1 LSACPDWT
9 SLVAARER
17 AEREN
22 DEAGNAVPAEWTAA
36 LEHLDACPRCRRQA
50 VAADPLLVF
59 RRLPGADLAPAEEHA
74 EAESM
79 VQAVAAMRAAERL
92 ESRRRF
98 TGWRRWAAAAAL
110 ALISLSLGRD
120 KTPLLATASVAPAV
134 ALPES
139 AATAGH
145 QAGNEVSAAANG
157 TATLERLDRSDARVY
172 QLNGKDLSVFMI
184 VDKKL
189 DV

>member
-1 LSACPDWT
+1 MTGCPDWT
-9 SLVAARER
+9 SLVAARQR
-17 AEREN
+17 AEREDN
-22 DEAGNAVPAEWTAA
+22 GSDGAVPAEWTVA

-50 VAADPLLVF
+50 VMADPLLVF
-59 RRLPGADLAPAEEHA
+59 RRLPGADLAPAEERA

-79 VQAVAAMRAAERL
+79 VQAVAAMRAAGRL

-120 KTPLLATASVAPAV
+120 KTPLLATAPPAV
-134 ALPES
+134 ALP
-139 AATAGH
+139 
-145 QAGNEVSAAANG
+145 AAAIPADNAASNG
-157 TATLERLDRSDARVY
+157 AATLERLDRSDARVY

>member
-1 LSACPDWT
+1 MSGCPDWT

-17 AEREN
+17 AEHEDN
-22 DEAGNAVPAEWTAA
+22 GAVPAGWPAA
-36 LEHLDACPRCRRQA
+36 MEHLDACPRCRRQA

-59 RRLPGADLAPAEEHA
+59 QRLPGVGLAPAEERA

-79 VQAVAAMRAAERL
+79 VQAVAAMRAAGRL
-92 ESRRRF
+92 KSRRSF

-120 KTPLLATASVAPAV
+120 KAPLLATASVPPAL
-134 ALPES
+134 ALP
-139 AATAGH
+139 ATAIP
-145 QAGNEVSAAANG
+145 ADNG
-157 TATLERLDRSDARVY
+157 SATLERLDRSDARVY

-184 VDKKL
+184 VDKNL

>member
-1 LSACPDWT
+1 MSGCPDWT

-17 AEREN
+17 AEREDN
-22 DEAGNAVPAEWTAA
+22 GSDGAVPTGWTAA
-36 LEHLDACPRCRRQA
+36 MEHLDTCPRCRRQA
-50 VAADPLLVF
+50 VTADPLLVF
-59 RRLPGADLAPAEEHA
+59 QRLPGAGLAPAEERA

-79 VQAVAAMRAAERL
+79 VQAVAAMRAAGRL
-92 ESRRRF
+92 ESRRSF

-120 KTPLLATASVAPAV
+120 KTPLLATAPPAV
-134 ALPES
+134 ALP
-139 AATAGH
+139 
-145 QAGNEVSAAANG
+145 AAAIPVDNASNG
-157 TATLERLDRSDARVY
+157 AATLERLDRSDARVY
-172 QLNGKDLSVFMI
+172 QLTGKDLSVFMI